1 MSVRLTKEQLTIVEG
16 MMQYAQA
23 FADQIY
29 HIMQNHGLD
38 KIDGCNVLVNIDP
51 KINDSTECV
60 YFGDCVDSEFGK
72 IRMEKGRKDQKF
84 TPVGR
89 NSVEYELMFADEQV
103 KEAMRAILNAN
114 KEKPLPPDGLWV
126 GGNGDPSVVYEREE

>member
-29 HIMQNHGLD
+29 HIMRNHGLD
-38 KIDGCNVLVNIDP
+38 KIDGCDVTVSIDP
-51 KINDSTECV
+51 LLNDSTECV
-60 YFGDCVDSEFGK
+60 YFGNSVETGFGR
-72 IRMEKGRKDQKF
+72 IRMEKGKNDKKF
-84 TPVGR
+84 IPVGT
-89 NSVEYELMFADEQV
+89 NSTEYELMFADEQV

-114 KEKPLPPDGLWV
+114 KEKPLPIDGLWV
-126 GGNGDPSVVYEREE
+126 GKDFGEE